1 MVSMMPAPRWGPARV
16 KWFLMLP
23 TDVLFSLL
31 ERGWPE
37 TKEKPWET
45 PLMFLGPLVAPGGK
59 KPA

>member
-1 MVSMMPAPRWGPARV
+1 M

-45 PLMFLGPLVAPGGK
+45 PLMFLEPLVAPGGK